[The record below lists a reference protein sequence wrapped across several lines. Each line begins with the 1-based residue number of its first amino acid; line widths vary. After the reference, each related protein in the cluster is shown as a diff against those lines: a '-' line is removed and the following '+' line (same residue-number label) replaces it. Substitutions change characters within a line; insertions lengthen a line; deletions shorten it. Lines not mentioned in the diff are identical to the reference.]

1 VLYEIEYPSET
12 HFVICDY
19 IYYYYR
25 LEFLLE
31 EVVGALETVAAAAT

>member
-1 VLYEIEYPSET
+1 VFISICNIFLHLY
-12 HFVICDY
+12 C
-19 IYYYYR
+19 R